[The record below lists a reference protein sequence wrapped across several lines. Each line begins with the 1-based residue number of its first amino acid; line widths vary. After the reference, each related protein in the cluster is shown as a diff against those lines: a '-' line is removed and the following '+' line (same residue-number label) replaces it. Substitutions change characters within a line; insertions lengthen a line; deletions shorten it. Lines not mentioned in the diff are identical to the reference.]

1 MKKKVLFAATVVKTH
16 IMEFHLPYLKML
28 QEMGWETSVAA
39 KNDYEDPDSCVIP
52 FCDSYY
58 DVPFARSPLNKAN
71 LRAYRM
77 LKKLIDREHYDMI
90 HCHTPVGAILTRLA
104 ARKARKNG
112 TKVIYTAHG
121 FHFFKGAPLLNWL
134 IYFPAEWLCSFMTD
148 VLITINKEDYAFARK
163 HMHAARIC
171 YVPGVG
177 VDTGRFGGYG
187 RERDSVRER
196 VGMRPEEFL
205 LLSVGELT
213 PNKNH
218 EMVIRA
224 MKLLEDTNVRYVIA
238 GRGQRMEELKI
249 LVQNLNLQDRVTLL
263 GYCDFVGPL
272 CAAADAF
279 IFPSFREGLSVALM
293 EAMSARLPCIVGRI
307 RGNTD
312 LIAGGAEGLYT
323 ALTPEAMAEKI
334 RMLYENP
341 ELRKKLGTAAGEKVK
356 QFDLKNVLNTVKEIY
371 LEETQ

>member
-58 DVPFARSPLNKAN
+58 DIPFARSPLNKAN

-148 VLITINKEDYAFARK
+148 VLITINKEDYTFARK

-177 VDTGRFGGYG
+177 VDTGRFGSYG
-187 RERDSVRER
+187 QERDSVRER
-196 VGMRPEEFL
+196 VGVKPEEFL

-224 MKLLEDTNVRYVIA
+224 MKLLEDTNIRYVIA
-238 GRGQRMEELKI
+238 GRGQRMEELKT
-249 LVQNLNLQDRVTLL
+249 LVQNLSLGDRVTLL

-293 EAMSARLPCIVGRI
+293 EAMSAKLPCIVGRI

-312 LIAGGAEGLYT
+312 LIAGGIEGLYT

-334 RMLYENP
+334 RMMYENP
-341 ELRKKLGTAAGEKVK
+341 ELRKKLGAAAGEKVK
-356 QFDLKNVLNTVKEIY
+356 QFDLENVLNTVKGIY
-371 LEETQ
+371 LEETR